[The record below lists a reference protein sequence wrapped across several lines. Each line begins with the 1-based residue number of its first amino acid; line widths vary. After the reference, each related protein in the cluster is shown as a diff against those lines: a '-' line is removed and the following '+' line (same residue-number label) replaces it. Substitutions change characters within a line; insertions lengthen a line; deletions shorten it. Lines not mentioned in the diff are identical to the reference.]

1 MSRELP
7 ILQVRETY
15 FLDNSGITWRDIPVP
30 SVEIIG
36 QKYLGRLIISYDYT
50 DIKQSDFTEFL
61 WYTFERNIPVDFTEK
76 FLREELG
83 IRIDLYKILDRDPER
98 LEEIRKIRKRK
109 LMDDIEQSKAFDG
122 IPKTPEEIKYAE
134 AVNKAK
140 LMIVSRTQKEYREK
154 TEQDINLNGN
164 LASIVIAPK
173 ED

>member
-1 MSRELP
+1 MPRELP
-7 ILQVRETY
+7 VLQLHEKY
-15 FLDNSGITWRDIPVP
+15 FLDNTGITWRNIPVP
-30 SVEIIG
+30 NVEIIG
-36 QKYLGRLIISYDYT
+36 QKYLGRLILSYDYT
-50 DIKQSDFTEFL
+50 DENQSEFTDFL
-61 WYTFERNIPVDFTEK
+61 WETFEKNIPIEFTEK

-83 IRIDLYKILDRDPER
+83 IRIDIYRVLDRDQDR

-122 IPKTPEEIKYAE
+122 IPKTAEEIKYAE

-154 TEQDINLNGN
+154 TEQSIDLNGN

-173 ED
+173 EE